1 MGPDRA
7 MREQAS
13 VGPPD
18 PAQQAPALQGSGLN
32 VKIRRQPEA
41 AHQKGDSGDAPSAPA
56 QPPAGDHPDGNAES
70 RSGAVMVSAAGHGR
84 SDQQQIQA
92 AAIRQN

>member
-1 MGPDRA
+1 
-7 MREQAS
+7 MREQAP
-13 VGPPD
+13 VRPPD

-32 VKIRRQPEA
+32 VEIRREPEA
-41 AHQKGDSGDAPSAPA
+41 AHQEGHNCDGPGAPA
-56 QPPAGDHPDGNAES
+56 QPPAGDHPDWNAEG

-84 SDQQQIQA
+84 SDQQQIQT

>member
-1 MGPDRA
+1 
-7 MREQAS
+7 MRDQPP

-18 PAQQAPALQGSGLN
+18 PGQQAPALQRTGLN

-41 AHQKGDSGDAPSAPA
+41 AHQKGDSGDAPSAQA
-56 QPPAGDHPDGNAES
+56 QPPAGDHPDWNAEG
-70 RSGAVMVSAAGHGR
+70 RGGAVMVSAAGHGR
-84 SDQQQIQA
+84 SDQQQIQT